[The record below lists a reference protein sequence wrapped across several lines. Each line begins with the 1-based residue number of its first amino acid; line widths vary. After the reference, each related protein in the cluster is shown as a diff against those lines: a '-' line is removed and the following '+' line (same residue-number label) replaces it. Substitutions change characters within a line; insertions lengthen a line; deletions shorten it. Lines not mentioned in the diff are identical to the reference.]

1 MPIHKATIIPRGRA
15 LGMVMYLPE
24 RDIISVTREEYEA
37 RMVSAL
43 GGRVAEEI
51 IFGHDKVT
59 SGASSDIQQVTKTAR
74 EMVTQFGMSE
84 KLGPVLYSENDEE
97 VFLGRSVQKHKNVSE
112 ETAKAIDS
120 EIKKLI
126 DKAYAKT
133 KEILND
139 NIKDL
144 HTLAKGLI
152 EYETLELDEIKI
164 KMGQVE
170 QGCASLAQLRISFSE
185 TDQSILDRGDIEIQR
200 NGCKIN

>member
-24 RDIISVTREEYEA
+24 KDIISVTREEYEA
-37 RMVSAL
+37 RMISAL

-84 KLGPVLYSENDEE
+84 TLGPILYAENDEE

-112 ETAKAIDS
+112 ETAKTIDS
-120 EIKKLI
+120 EIKKLV
-126 DKAYAKT
+126 DKSYEKT
-133 KEILND
+133 KEILNTKID
-139 NIKDL
+139 DL

-152 EYETLELDEIKI
+152 EYETLELEEIKELL
-164 KMGQVE
+164 KTG
-170 QGCASLAQLRISFSE
+170 
-185 TDQSILDRGDIEIQR
+185 T
-200 NGCKIN
+200 INRVRSRR